1 MIVDVSGRRPI
12 FILQDAAAGAMG
24 VLFHLEV
31 PGGRWHTVTAR
42 PVSAA
47 NRASSVFHARTRY
60 PLDPPASAQTR
71 SWVGVGSSTRPAC
84 GHQRRSVDTA
94 NAAVSWSVPTDT
106 QPALAP
112 RSSTP

>member
-31 PGGRWHTVTAR
+31 PGGKWQTVIAK

-47 NRASSVFHARTRY
+47 SAASSLF
-60 PLDPPASAQTR
+60 QTR
-71 SWVGVGSSTRPAC
+71 WR
-84 GHQRRSVDTA
+84 
-94 NAAVSWSVPTDT
+94 
-106 QPALAP
+106 
-112 RSSTP
+112 